1 MESLSEFLQREP
13 NYDEIATMRTRNAVK
28 AWDGSPHPHGMLIEG
43 GQGPYLKGKIKREG
57 VVMDVA
63 DVVDAHGQILCNAA
77 GYGNPEIEAARALA
91 RGTGMDALSGNF
103 NSAILEWAREALL
116 QSLGDWRN
124 RYKLL
129 FTASGT
135 EGNDM
140 ARRSAYSLGGGFS
153 HILNLLKGY
162 SGSGFAASAA
172 CGNPGWRGKST
183 PNIPGFQLI
192 DSTREDLDRVLMYGI
207 PKGQS
212 VSAMFE
218 AGRYGVGGFYD
229 IPDDFLRKMAEEVR
243 KRGGGAY
250 PDEVQTGVG
259 RNGKA
264 LWNSKVVFDGME
276 PPEGI
281 VFAKSIGGGHRGAGL
296 FLRDDV
302 AEKADGLTYHTFG
315 SNLEDVAA
323 MGTVI
328 QMAERDNWTAN
339 AAARGAQL
347 KKGFEEIVKP
357 RASFGFTTHGESGL
371 MFATELDTPARVNA
385 VLRRAPLDGWV
396 CGKGGVDGRVLRIA
410 PPINVSEAVIA
421 ELIEK
426 AAETFASDEVAKAA

>member
-1 MESLSEFLQREP
+1 MESLSDFLQREP
-13 NYDEIATMRTRNAVK
+13 DYDEIGAMRERNAVK
-28 AWDGSPHPHGMLIEG
+28 AWDGSPHPHGMMIES
-43 GQGPYLKGKIKREG
+43 GQGPYLKGKIKRDGE
-57 VVMDVA
+57 VIDVEN
-63 DVVDAHGQILCNAA
+63 VVDAHGQILCNAA
-77 GYGNPEIEAARALA
+77 GYANPEIEAARALA
-91 RGTGMDALSGNF
+91 RGTGIDALSGNF

-116 QSLGDWRN
+116 QSLGDWRS

-129 FTASGT
+129 FVASGT

-140 ARRSAYSLGGGFS
+140 ARRSAYSLGGGFA
-153 HILNLLKGY
+153 HIVNLLKGY

-172 CGNPGWRGKST
+172 CGNPGWRGRST
-183 PNIPGFQLI
+183 PNIPGFHLV
-192 DSTREDLDRVLMYGI
+192 DATREALEQTLMYAI

-218 AGRYGVGGFYD
+218 AGRFGVGGFHD
-229 IPDDFLRKMAEEVR
+229 IPDDFLRAMAEEVR
-243 KRGGGAY
+243 KRKGGAY

-259 RNGKA
+259 RNGRA
-264 LWNSKVVFDGME
+264 LWNSQVVFDGME

-281 VFAKSIGGGHRGAGL
+281 VFAKSIGGAHRGAGL

-302 AEKADGLTYHTFG
+302 AAQADGLTYHTFG

-328 QMAERDNWTAN
+328 NMAQRDHWTEN

-347 KKGFEEIVKP
+347 KKGFEETVKP
-357 RASFGFTTHGESGL
+357 KAAFDFSTHGESGL
-371 MFATELDTPARVNA
+371 MFAAALDTPARVNA
-385 VLRRAPLDGWV
+385 VLRRAPVDGWV

-410 PPINVSEAVIA
+410 PPINVSQAVIR

-426 AAETFASDEVAKAA
+426 VAVTFASDEVAKAA